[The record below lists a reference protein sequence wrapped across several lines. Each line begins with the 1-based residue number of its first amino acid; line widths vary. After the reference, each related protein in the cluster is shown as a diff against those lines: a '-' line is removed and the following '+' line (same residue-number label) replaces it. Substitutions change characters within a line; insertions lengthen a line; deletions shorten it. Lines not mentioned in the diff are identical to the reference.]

1 MSVLPEQ
8 ISQLETSVA
17 AQFSGAQEYNLSEMM
32 NLLKFYNFD
41 PVEVGTEAA
50 KARGLIVARI
60 IIKSLTVSPRAD
72 AAAACYLLSATL
84 LEDENVQA
92 ALTLQEQFECIRLD
106 AFWASVAKPAVAALI
121 EPVVGFFDN
130 IRDVIAGVVSIT
142 YQRLSLSLFGTLVN
156 LSGAELTQFI
166 SSKGWTVEGD
176 VLSLPLVPENTSS
189 DGSVVSDNIQLPQL
203 TKLITYASTSN

>member
-84 LEDENVQA
+84 VRRLPRLA
-92 ALTLQEQFECIRLD
+92 MALRPSPRLP
-106 AFWASVAKPAVAALI
+106 APFLLAS
-121 EPVVGFFDN
+121 
-130 IRDVIAGVVSIT
+130 
-142 YQRLSLSLFGTLVN
+142 
-156 LSGAELTQFI
+156 
-166 SSKGWTVEGD
+166 GD
-176 VLSLPLVPENTSS
+176 
-189 DGSVVSDNIQLPQL
+189 
-203 TKLITYASTSN
+203 